1 MYNQLPDGQLVE
13 DTPVLVKYSLTPEE
27 ERGDRAAWPWLPGTI
42 LQQVGADEFQIV
54 VEDLA
59 VAVRADG
66 SKPTPRTPKNRLY
79 FPLCFR
85 DASEIKLIFRP
96 ARQAGRRHRR
106 ALQRRWPGRRLHHPL
121 NAAHADELVGSALRS
136 NLSHPASLNTR
147 TKSDDH
153 QRIFRLRRRRHALV
167 LP

>member
-66 SKPTPRTPKNRLY
+66 SKPTPRTPKKRLY
-79 FPLCFR
+79 LPLCFR
-85 DASEIKLIFRP
+85 DASEIKLADG
-96 ARQAGRRHRR
+96 AR
-106 ALQRRWPGRRLHHPL
+106 
-121 NAAHADELVGSALRS
+121 
-136 NLSHPASLNTR
+136 
-147 TKSDDH
+147 
-153 QRIFRLRRRRHALV
+153 
-167 LP
+167 

>member
-13 DTPVLVKYSLTPEE
+13 DTPVLVKYPLTPEE

-66 SKPTPRTPKNRLY
+66 SKPTPRTPKNKLFY
-79 FPLCFR
+79 PLCFR
-85 DASEIKLIFRP
+85 DASEIKLAGG
-96 ARQAGRRHRR
+96 AR
-106 ALQRRWPGRRLHHPL
+106 
-121 NAAHADELVGSALRS
+121 
-136 NLSHPASLNTR
+136 
-147 TKSDDH
+147 
-153 QRIFRLRRRRHALV
+153 
-167 LP
+167 